1 MRSATKENTEIGEAV
16 LVPIHGETLNLD
28 VQIHIEYEVVIALR
42 CKVKPED
49 QIVGSD
55 QEAMPEYIE
64 FNDQM
69 AYKLPDGGIKG
80 VAA

>member
-1 MRSATKENTEIGEAV
+1 MKPATKQNTEIGEAV

-49 QIVGSD
+49 QIIGTN
-55 QEAMPEYIE
+55 QKPMPEFIE
-64 FNDQM
+64 FNDEM
-69 AYKLPDGGIKG
+69 AYKLQNIIKK
-80 VAA
+80 